1 MFAFSRNARKCAAG
15 LAALAFSIVVFSTS
29 SAQDKKVGA
38 ALKGEASLTV
48 NAGKA
53 ETSQFRRY
61 LTINGTVNAWQDVV
75 ISPEV
80 GGYRVEEV
88 LVDVGDVVIAG
99 QPLVKLS
106 TALLQTD
113 LASKDAALKQ
123 NEALAINADQAL
135 VRGKALNEKELLS
148 NADLDRLT
156 SDAMS
161 ARSRRDAAKA
171 DLDASRMRMQFATVK
186 APDAG
191 VITSRL
197 VSVGQ
202 LAQVG
207 GEMLRMLRKGRVEW
221 RGEIPETSMPS
232 MKVGQS
238 VIITSVDGSEHTGKI
253 RVLSPTVNPN
263 THNGMVY
270 VDIPADTALL
280 PGMFARGRIEYK
292 QNEALLIPLSSL
304 VSSDG
309 YNYVFVVQSDHKVVR
324 QLIKTGVLQG
334 NSIEVIE
341 GLKPGANIVTNGA
354 GFLKD
359 GDEVNVVATKA
370 ETH

>member
-1 MFAFSRNARKCAAG
+1 MFALSLDAGKAAAH
-15 LAALAFSIVVFSTS
+15 LAAMAFIALLPPLAL
-29 SAQDKKVGA
+29 AQDKGGA
-38 ALKGEASLTV
+38 PLKGDASLTV

-53 ETSQFRRY
+53 ETSQFRHY

-80 GGYRVEEV
+80 GGYRVEAV
-88 LVDVGDVVIAG
+88 LVDVGDVVTAG

-113 LASKDAALKQ
+113 LASKEAGLKQ
-123 NEALAINADQAL
+123 NEALVTNADLAFN
-135 VRGKALNEKELLS
+135 RGKSLNAKDLLS
-148 NADLDRLT
+148 TADLDRLA
-156 SDAMS
+156 SDA
-161 ARSRRDAAKA
+161 ATAHSRLDAAKA
-171 DLDASRMRMQFATVK
+171 DLDGAKVRLQFAIIK

-191 VITSRL
+191 IITTRS

-207 GEMLRMLRKGRVEW
+207 GEMLRMLRQGRVEW

-232 MKVGQS
+232 LKVGQT
-238 VIITSVDGSEHTGKI
+238 VTITSVDGAEHTGKI

-263 THNGMVY
+263 THNGLIY
-270 VDIPADTALL
+270 VDIPGDSALR
-280 PGMFARGRIEYK
+280 PGMFARGRIEYT
-292 QNEALLIPLSSL
+292 QSEALLIPLASL

-309 YNYVFVVQSDHKVVR
+309 YNYVFVVQPDHKVKR
-324 QLIKTGVLQG
+324 QLIKTGVLEG
-334 NSIEVIE
+334 NNIEVLD
-341 GLKPGANIVTNGA
+341 GLKPGANIVTTGA

-359 GDEVNVVATKA
+359 GDLVNVV
-370 ETH
+370 EIH